1 MRHAS
6 KILIGGSAKQPIRTI
21 AEGPPFKIRNFL
33 NPLFN
38 RWLQSDLPNHPSH
51 NHHIK
56 HNLPRFNHKKVIDTI
71 TILDYN
77 VVDAITL

>member
-1 MRHAS
+1 M
-6 KILIGGSAKQPIRTI
+6 KKLIGGSAKQPIRTI
-21 AEGPPFKIRNFL
+21 TEGPPFKIRNFL
-33 NPLFN
+33 NLLFN
-38 RWLQSDLPNHPSH
+38 CWIQSDLPNHPSSH
-51 NHHIK
+51 NHHLK